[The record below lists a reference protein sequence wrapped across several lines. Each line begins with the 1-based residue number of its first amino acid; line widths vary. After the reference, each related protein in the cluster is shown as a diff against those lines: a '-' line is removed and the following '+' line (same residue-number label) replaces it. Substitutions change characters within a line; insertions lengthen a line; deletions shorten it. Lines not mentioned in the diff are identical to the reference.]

1 MCRLVIDDCILHLFQ
16 ILCICGCSVDIE
28 IVLVV
33 MFLDVSISVG
43 IHHFPQKGIIGSS
56 CRADVTITYP
66 VAFSRV
72 FNILH
77 AAYVNNAN
85 SSGRGLDV
93 IKSYTTT
100 RFVFYAGFDM
110 GHQQFWL
117 AVGI

>member
-1 MCRLVIDDCILHLFQ
+1 MNTPPPIFIY
-16 ILCICGCSVDIE
+16 SKDIE
-28 IVLVV
+28 IV
-33 MFLDVSISVG
+33 MRITQRQATNQG
-43 IHHFPQKGIIGSS
+43 GIIGSS

-110 GHQQFWL
+110 EHQQFWL

>member
-1 MCRLVIDDCILHLFQ
+1 
-16 ILCICGCSVDIE
+16 
-28 IVLVV
+28 
-33 MFLDVSISVG
+33 
-43 IHHFPQKGIIGSS
+43 
-56 CRADVTITYP
+56 VTITYP

-110 GHQQFWL
+110 EHQQFWL

>member
-1 MCRLVIDDCILHLFQ
+1 M
-16 ILCICGCSVDIE
+16 
-28 IVLVV
+28 
-33 MFLDVSISVG
+33 
-43 IHHFPQKGIIGSS
+43 
-56 CRADVTITYP
+56 TITYP

-85 SSGRGLDV
+85 PSGRGLDV

-110 GHQQFWL
+110 WHQQFWL